1 MFYAERRS
9 KYTGIKLQ
17 PIFGVQTA
25 FGQTVAKDCP
35 YALHNYSLFY
45 KKSVVTCSPTQTE
58 KSVASGLTDYRNY
71 EGSNVELR
79 SMSTWT
85 CENYHTG
92 VTSIKLNFAE
102 LFSVIASVCRP
113 TSVYRYTLR
122 CTNTV
127 NISHRLFFCSLTSY
141 HIT

>member
-1 MFYAERRS
+1 MVSKKNRS
-9 KYTGIKLQ
+9 TSRVG
-17 PIFGVQTA
+17 
-25 FGQTVAKDCP
+25 
-35 YALHNYSLFY
+35 
-45 KKSVVTCSPTQTE
+45 PTQTE
-58 KSVASGLTDYRNY
+58 KSVVSGLTDYRNY

-92 VTSIKLNFAE
+92 VTSIKLNFVE

-122 CTNTV
+122 CSNTV